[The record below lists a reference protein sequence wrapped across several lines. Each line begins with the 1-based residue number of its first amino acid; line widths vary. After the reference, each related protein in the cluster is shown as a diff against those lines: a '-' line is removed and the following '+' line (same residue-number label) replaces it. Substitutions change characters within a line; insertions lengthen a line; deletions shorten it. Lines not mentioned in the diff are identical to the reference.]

1 MRELELSA
9 TGVRYSQHNC
19 RRAAHAL
26 PLCCSYDVGVS
37 GGAMFIARDQLG
49 ITDVELEVGLLSG
62 TARRE
67 QIVYA
72 RLCVCCVRAR

>member
-1 MRELELSA
+1 
-9 TGVRYSQHNC
+9 
-19 RRAAHAL
+19 
-26 PLCCSYDVGVS
+26 
-37 GGAMFIARDQLG
+37 MFIARDQLG